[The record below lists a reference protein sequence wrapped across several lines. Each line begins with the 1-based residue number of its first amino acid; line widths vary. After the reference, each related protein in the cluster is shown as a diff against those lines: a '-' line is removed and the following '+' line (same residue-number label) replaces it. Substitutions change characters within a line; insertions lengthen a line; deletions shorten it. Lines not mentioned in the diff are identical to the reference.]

1 MAENKKV
8 SSVSFFN
15 SRLTSVISIS
25 LVLFLL
31 GLILLIGMLGNKLS
45 VYVKENLSFSIVLK
59 DNQKE
64 TEIKKMQKSLDAL
77 PFIKSTE
84 YISKEQAAKE
94 LEEELGENPETFLGF
109 NPLQA
114 SIEVKLHSEY
124 ANPDSLQV
132 IEKKI
137 RNYTSVS
144 ELLYRKDM
152 MEMVHNNMKR
162 LGLILLTLAAVL
174 MIISFVLISN
184 TIRLLIY
191 SKRFL
196 IHTMKLVGATS
207 GFIRRPFVKYN
218 IVSGIFAS
226 ILAILMLTGALY
238 YLQNELKGFIQILD
252 MQTLLLVY
260 VAVFALGIVLSV
272 IATIF
277 AVNNLSVPCCQHEL
291 NRQLK
296 CPALAPVLKYGII
309 KERMAALMTDAIRA
323 NLLEEQG
330 YDTQLLEFIDM
341 ENTPKNL
348 LIRAVKK
355 GHMRGRAKTAQIAE
369 LETFLN
375 VSPTLEKLLN
385 MK

>member
-152 MEMVHNNMKR
+152 MEIVHNNMKR

-260 VAVFALGIVLSV
+260 VAVFALGIVLSE
-272 IATIF
+272 IATII
-277 AVNNLSVPCCQHEL
+277 AVN
-291 NRQLK
+291 
-296 CPALAPVLKYGII
+296 KYL
-309 KERMAALMTDAIRA
+309 RMGVD
-323 NLLEEQG
+323 
-330 YDTQLLEFIDM
+330 
-341 ENTPKNL
+341 
-348 LIRAVKK
+348 
-355 GHMRGRAKTAQIAE
+355 
-369 LETFLN
+369 
-375 VSPTLEKLLN
+375 KLYYI
-385 MK
+385 

>member
-162 LGLILLTLAAVL
+162 LGLILLTLAVVL

-218 IVSGIFAS
+218 MVSGIFAS

-260 VAVFALGIVLSV
+260 VAVFALGIVLSE
-272 IATIF
+272 IATI
-277 AVNNLSVPCCQHEL
+277 
-291 NRQLK
+291 
-296 CPALAPVLKYGII
+296 
-309 KERMAALMTDAIRA
+309 
-323 NLLEEQG
+323 
-330 YDTQLLEFIDM
+330 
-341 ENTPKNL
+341 
-348 LIRAVKK
+348 
-355 GHMRGRAKTAQIAE
+355 IAE
-369 LETFLN
+369 NKYLRMGID
-375 VSPTLEKLLN
+375 KLYYI
-385 MK
+385 

>member
-272 IATIF
+272 IATIYD
-277 AVNNLSVPCCQHEL
+277 VN
-291 NRQLK
+291 
-296 CPALAPVLKYGII
+296 KYL
-309 KERMAALMTDAIRA
+309 RMGVD
-323 NLLEEQG
+323 
-330 YDTQLLEFIDM
+330 
-341 ENTPKNL
+341 
-348 LIRAVKK
+348 
-355 GHMRGRAKTAQIAE
+355 
-369 LETFLN
+369 
-375 VSPTLEKLLN
+375 KLYYI
-385 MK
+385 

>member
-226 ILAILMLTGALY
+226 ILALLMLTGALY

-272 IATIF
+272 ITTIF
-277 AVNNLSVPCCQHEL
+277 AVN
-291 NRQLK
+291 
-296 CPALAPVLKYGII
+296 KYL
-309 KERMAALMTDAIRA
+309 RMGGD
-323 NLLEEQG
+323 
-330 YDTQLLEFIDM
+330 
-341 ENTPKNL
+341 
-348 LIRAVKK
+348 
-355 GHMRGRAKTAQIAE
+355 
-369 LETFLN
+369 
-375 VSPTLEKLLN
+375 KLYYI
-385 MK
+385 